1 MQVQDVKI
9 RVRRSFGDE
18 SSVQVTDADLLRW
31 INDGQREVVMQN
43 PELLE
48 KTSQTNAVAGTSVY
62 TLPTDLRQLRSLK
75 FQNSA
80 GLAYFHL
87 QGLSVQEFDE
97 YIDGYD
103 GSLFG
108 QADPVVYCTFAGAI
122 TVFPTPAANVTN
134 GFKLYYYRQPTDM
147 VNDTDVL
154 DLPLGYHAAVV
165 EYSLKQA
172 YELDED
178 WTSVGNK
185 AQEFNAAVAGQKAQE
200 KSHNRESYTRIT
212 VCRED
217 EDWY

>member
-1 MQVQDVKI
+1 MQVQDVKL

-18 SSVQVTDADLLRW
+18 SSVQVTDADILRW

-48 KTSQTNAVAGTSVY
+48 KVSTTNAIAGTASY
-62 TLPTDLRQLRSLK
+62 TYPTDLRLLRSIRY
-75 FQNSA
+75 QNAA

-87 QGLSVQEFDE
+87 QGLSIQEFDE

-103 GSLFG
+103 GALFG
-108 QADPVVYCTFAGAI
+108 QSDPVVYSTFAGSF
-122 TVFPTPAANVTN
+122 VLFPTPATSVTN
-134 GFKLYYYRQPTDM
+134 GIKLYYYRQPTDM

-154 DLPLGYHAAVV
+154 DMPLGYHSAIV
-165 EYSLKQA
+165 EYCLKQA

-185 AQEFNAAVAGQKAQE
+185 AQEFNAAVSGQKTQE
-200 KSHNRESYTRIT
+200 KSQNRETYTKIT

-217 EDWY
+217 EDWF